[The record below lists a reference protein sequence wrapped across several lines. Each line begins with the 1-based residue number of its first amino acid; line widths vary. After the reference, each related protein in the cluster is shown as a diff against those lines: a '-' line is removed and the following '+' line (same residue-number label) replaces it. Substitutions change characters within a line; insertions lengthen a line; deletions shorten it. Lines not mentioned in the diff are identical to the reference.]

1 MARVTAGTGLICDL
15 GELPHAKGAGKEGRG
30 EGRNERKE
38 WREGQVLRGF
48 LQMGAPHS
56 CSQAEPQSW
65 ERGHELA
72 WGQAGGVPAG
82 DEDLG
87 TPSGRGRHSGSPR
100 LGSVPELRFWSSLEA
115 QRVRDPALYLQWSPM

>member
-1 MARVTAGTGLICDL
+1 MATDG
-15 GELPHAKGAGKEGRG
+15 
-30 EGRNERKE
+30 NERKE

-48 LQMGAPHS
+48 LQTGAPHS

-65 ERGHELA
+65 EREHELA

-87 TPSGRGRHSGSPR
+87 KERGTGQGGGELAWQEEDRSGAGRPDSN
-100 LGSVPELRFWSSLEA
+100 SSLATFQMPLE
-115 QRVRDPALYLQWSPM
+115 QVLCL